1 LATDR
6 RTVIVTTA
14 LERASLGAARALAD
28 RGHRVVHVGVTAPV
42 GGLWTRSAAAH
53 ELAPDP
59 LLDPAG
65 FATAIAEIAAG
76 QEADVVLPGCDAS
89 LHALSDHRDRLDG
102 VVEHGL
108 PRRDAVRRSLD
119 KLGLEEASRTA
130 GLLPPESELCT
141 DVSSAFAAVER
152 LGLPVVV
159 KPRFSVI
166 AREGRLQQ
174 QGSGIART
182 DAELR
187 AQVRRLGPQVL
198 VQPRLVG
205 ATCSFGGVATSDGL
219 LGSCF
224 ARYRRT
230 WPAPA
235 GNASCAQ
242 TEPVPPRLLET
253 VRALLDALEW
263 RGVFELELVQE
274 EDGRLRPID
283 FNPRIYGSVT
293 LAAAAGA
300 NLPSLWCEHLSGDR
314 PIAEV
319 ASVGQRYRWEDGDV
333 RHVGRYLREGRPAEA
348 ARVLLPRRATAHAY
362 FRRDDPGPFLARL
375 AALGGVAVRRLR
387 SGRVGPDGRPTVSTT
402 GWRGGVQVAMLRAA
416 ARTEHTYRAGT
427 TMARV
432 LGDDQIATVDFQ
444 DGGRLTV
451 RLGDAYWSRLLVGWE
466 CEPDAVAIIDG
477 AIARQPKAVLLDCG
491 ANIGYFSSR
500 SASRVRTVAVEAVP
514 SVFAQLQENAAV
526 NGFHAIHA
534 AVWSRSG
541 EMMTVTSD
549 GLIPAAASVV
559 RDLGEVAAE
568 VPTTTITELYERYVG
583 DGPAIV
589 KLGVE
594 GAEIAALEG
603 AASVLDRC
611 LVVYEDHG
619 EDRDHDLTR
628 HLLER
633 GFVVYHHDGI
643 DSVPIRAPVQLDGIE
658 TDTHR
663 AHSFF
668 AADPNSEWAET
679 WSA

>member
-1 LATDR
+1 MYR

-28 RGHRVVHVGVTAPV
+28 RGHRVIHVGVTAPA

-76 QEADVVLPGCDAS
+76 RGADVVLPGCDAS

-102 VVEHGL
+102 VVQHGL
-108 PRRDAVRRSLD
+108 PRPDVVSRSLD
-119 KLGLEEASRTA
+119 KLGLEEASCVA
-130 GLLPPESELCT
+130 GLVPPESELCT
-141 DVSSAFAAVER
+141 DMSSAFGAVER

-166 AREGRLQQ
+166 ARDGRLQQ

-182 DAELR
+182 NAELR

-198 VQPRLVG
+198 VQPQLVG
-205 ATCSFGGVATSDGL
+205 ATCSFGGVATSDGII
-219 LGSCF
+219 GACF

-230 WPAPA
+230 WPAAA
-235 GNASCAQ
+235 GNASYAQ
-242 TEPVPPRLLET
+242 TEPVPPRLIDT
-253 VRALLDALEW
+253 VQALLDALGW
-263 RGVFELELVQE
+263 RGVFELELIE
-274 EDGRLRPID
+274 GEDGGLRPID
-283 FNPRIYGSVT
+283 FNPRIYGSVA

-314 PIAEV
+314 PTAEV
-319 ASVGQRYRWEDGDV
+319 ATVGQRYRWEDGDV
-333 RHVGRYLREGRPAEA
+333 RHVGQFVRDGRPAEA
-348 ARVLLPRRATAHAY
+348 AGVLLPRRTTAHAY

-375 AALGGVAVRRLR
+375 AALGGVAARRLR
-387 SGRVGPDGRPTVSTT
+387 AGRAGPDGRPTVSTT
-402 GWRGGVQVAMLRAA
+402 GWRGAVQIAMLRAA
-416 ARTEHTYRAGT
+416 ARTGHTYRAST
-427 TMARV
+427 TLARV
-432 LGDDQIATVDFQ
+432 LGEDQIATVDFP
-444 DGGRLTV
+444 DGGRLAV

-466 CEPDAVAIIDG
+466 YEADVAAIIDG
-477 AIARQPKAVLLDCG
+477 AIAREPEAVLLDCG

-500 SASRVRTVAVEAVP
+500 SASLVRTVAVEAVP
-514 SVFAQLQENAAV
+514 PVFAQLQGNAAV

-534 AVWSRSG
+534 AVWSRPG
-541 EMMTVTSD
+541 ETMTVTWD
-549 GLIPAAASVV
+549 GLVPAAASVV
-559 RDLGEVAAE
+559 DDMGAMAAE

-589 KLGVE
+589 KLDVE

-603 AASVLDRC
+603 GASVLDRC
-611 LVVYEDHG
+611 LLVYEDHG
-619 EDRDHDLTR
+619 KDRDHDVTR

-643 DSVPIRAPVQLDGIE
+643 DPVPIRAPEQLDGIK
-658 TDTHR
+658 TDAR
-663 AHSFF
+663 RGYNFF
-668 AADPNSEWAET
+668 AADPNSEWAKT